1 MMLRRVLTPL
11 LAACASV
18 LALLVVA
25 PPAQAAPVTL
35 DNPND
40 FIGTNGDPVDAHG
53 GGMIK
58 HTDGYYYWF
67 GENRHPN
74 YTFKAVSVYK
84 SADLK
89 KWEWVG
95 DALNQASDPELKS
108 AKIERPKVIYNSTT
122 KKFVMWM
129 HKENATDYVESR
141 AAVAVSDKIEG
152 PYDYLSSFQPPSGND
167 TTQTT
172 ESRDMTLYVDKNAD
186 GSETAY
192 QVTAARDN
200 ADLRIYKL
208 NADFTGYADNP
219 LVANPWPG
227 QKREAPALFKRDG
240 VYFMLT
246 SGLSGWNPN
255 QQMYATAAS
264 IAGPW
269 TEMKEVGDGIAYNSQ
284 TTFVL
289 PIEGTS
295 GNTSFLYMGDRWAG
309 ADMNGKG
316 PVNDSTYVWL
326 PLTFPTRTTMN
337 LPWYPKV
344 EIDAAAGTVKGVGGG
359 PYYNLVARHSD
370 KCVDVQDNSAA
381 DNGHVVQFACNGGL
395 NQQWRLEDAGGGYY
409 RILAQHSGKCLD
421 VEGGSTAK
429 AFVNQYKCGSGQN
442 QQWKFED
449 QGNGYYRLVA
459 RHSGLCL
466 DVPKGSAEDVRLIQ
480 YKCGTGTNQQFKRL
494 TA

>member
-1 MMLRRVLTPL
+1 
-11 LAACASV
+11 
-18 LALLVVA
+18 
-25 PPAQAAPVTL
+25 
-35 DNPND
+35 
-40 FIGTNGDPVDAHG
+40 
-53 GGMIK
+53 
-58 HTDGYYYWF
+58 
-67 GENRHPN
+67 
-74 YTFKAVSVYK
+74 
-84 SADLK
+84 
-89 KWEWVG
+89 
-95 DALNQASDPELKS
+95 
-108 AKIERPKVIYNSTT
+108 
-122 KKFVMWM
+122 
-129 HKENATDYVESR
+129 
-141 AAVAVSDKIEG
+141 
-152 PYDYLSSFQPPSGND
+152 
-167 TTQTT
+167 
-172 ESRDMTLYVDKNAD
+172 
-186 GSETAY
+186 
-192 QVTAARDN
+192 
-200 ADLRIYKL
+200 
-208 NADFTGYADNP
+208 
-219 LVANPWPG
+219 
-227 QKREAPALFKRDG
+227 
-240 VYFMLT
+240 MLT

-255 QQMYATAAS
+255 QQMYATAAG

-269 TEMKEVGDGIAYNSQ
+269 SEMKEVGDGIGYNSQ

-309 ADMNGKG
+309 AAMNGEG

-381 DNGHVVQFACNGGL
+381 DNGHVVQYACNGGL
-395 NQQWRLEDAGGGYY
+395 NQQWRLEDAGDGYY

-466 DVPKGSAEDVRLIQ
+466 DVTEGSAEDVRLIH
-480 YKCGTGTNQQFKRL
+480 YKCGTGTHQQFKRL